1 MLVAL
6 IICAAALVLTTGLA
20 VWLAWWNKQL
30 RQRMDRLEAERD
42 AMRKDRRTLVNL
54 QRVCESR
61 AVEIR
66 RLRAAAVDQEARYLE
81 LEEQAHALN
90 VELFQESGRR
100 ILAEKADG
108 AKRMQV
114 EQLERELAEAKRR
127 LRTRDAEANET
138 ERQLQGVIQDQQK
151 EISRLQGLVAR
162 RARKSRETVLTDQ
175 VTLDDLLGRQ

>member
-6 IICAAALVLTTGLA
+6 IICAAALALTMGLA

-30 RQRMDRLEAERD
+30 RQRLDRLEAERD
-42 AMRKDRRTLVNL
+42 AVRKERRTLTNL

-66 RLRAAAVDQEARYLE
+66 RLRSEIMDQDARYEE

-114 EQLERELAEAKRR
+114 DQLERELAEAKRR

-138 ERQLQGVIQDQQK
+138 ERQLQGVIQDQQT
-151 EISRLQGLVAR
+151 EITRLQGLVAR
-162 RARKSRETVLTDQ
+162 RAKKSRDAVLADQ
-175 VTLDDLLGRQ
+175 VTLDDLLG